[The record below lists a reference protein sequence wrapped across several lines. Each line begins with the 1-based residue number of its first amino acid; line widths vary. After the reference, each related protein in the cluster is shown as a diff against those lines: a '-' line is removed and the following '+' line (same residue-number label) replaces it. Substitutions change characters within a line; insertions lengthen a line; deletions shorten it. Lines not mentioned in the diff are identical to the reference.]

1 MAQIVAV
8 VSHKGGVGK
17 TTTAQAL
24 AAGIAAAGFKVLAV
38 DMDSQRNLSFCLGA
52 QQGKTVLAVLTGD
65 IKAVEAIQRLG
76 TIDLIPAHKGL
87 DALLGVL
94 VDTGKEYRLKEAL
107 EPLGITYDYIIIDT
121 PPSLGILTIN
131 ALTAANSVIIPA
143 QADYFSYQ
151 GMKQLIDI
159 YTTVKKYTNKGL
171 NITGILL
178 TRYNGRT
185 KLSKEMLEQFKEYA
199 AQIGT
204 RVFNTKIRDST
215 AVKEAQILR
224 RDLFEYAPKCN
235 AAKDYQALLDE
246 LMGE

>member
-1 MAQIVAV
+1 MAQVIAV

-38 DMDSQRNLSFCLGA
+38 DMDSQRNLSFYLGA
-52 QQGKTVLAVLTGD
+52 KQGKTVLAVLTGD
-65 IKAVEAIQRLG
+65 IKAAEAIQ
-76 TIDLIPAHKGL
+76 TIGPVDLIPAHKGL
-87 DALLGVL
+87 DALVGVL
-94 VDTGKEYRLKEAL
+94 VDTGKEYKLKEAL
-107 EPLGITYDYIIIDT
+107 DQLGAAYDYIIIDT

-151 GMKQLIDI
+151 GMKQLIDV
-159 YTTVKKYTNKGL
+159 YTTVKKYTNKDL
-171 NITGILL
+171 AIAGILL

-199 AQIGT
+199 AKIGT
-204 RVFNTKIRDST
+204 KVFNTQIRDAT
-215 AVKEAQILR
+215 AVKEAQILQ
-224 RDLFEYAPKCN
+224 RDLLEYAPKCN
-235 AAKDYQALLDE
+235 AAKDYKAFVAELLE
-246 LMGE
+246 E